1 MSSRFVKLDNE
12 TEIFI
17 SMLENRRNKEPWHS
31 AEYSRWQ
38 QYINKTKEPGA
49 TIQSIRAKIKE
60 DCIAIKALR
69 EQKAQEG
76 STKGATKPRHSPEE
90 FTITE
95 TIVTNPDGTRT
106 IVSHAK
112 PTSTVSQKR
121 VKKVVASSG
130 DGNRPTSSSSKG
142 SGNLVEPPQ
151 TTENETL
158 TTRRRPSL
166 VADKTA
172 TGISSDTSS
181 NKTGTSSQTP
191 NTRAVVAPASKP
203 KSRPPVPVA
212 GNTSSSAQQL

>member
-130 DGNRPTSSSSKG
+130 GGNRPTSSSSKG

-203 KSRPPVPVA
+203 KSRPPVPVD

>member
-17 SMLENRRNKEPWHS
+17 SMLENRRDKEPRHS

-76 STKGATKPRHSPEE
+76 STKGATKPRRSPEE

-95 TIVTNPDGTRT
+95 TIVINPDGTRT

-121 VKKVVASSG
+121 VKKVAASSG
-130 DGNRPTSSSSKG
+130 GGNRPTSSSSKG

-151 TTENETL
+151 TTENKTL

-166 VADKTA
+166 VADKTVIG
-172 TGISSDTSS
+172 TSSDTSS